1 VRYLVGP
8 RRRGFR
14 TLLSAGLRKIL
25 NLMPREVMLMRDSE
39 RSLSWSFML
48 IMVMSDMRMIRVM

>member
-1 VRYLVGP
+1 
-8 RRRGFR
+8 
-14 TLLSAGLRKIL
+14 
-25 NLMPREVMLMRDSE
+25 MLMRDSE